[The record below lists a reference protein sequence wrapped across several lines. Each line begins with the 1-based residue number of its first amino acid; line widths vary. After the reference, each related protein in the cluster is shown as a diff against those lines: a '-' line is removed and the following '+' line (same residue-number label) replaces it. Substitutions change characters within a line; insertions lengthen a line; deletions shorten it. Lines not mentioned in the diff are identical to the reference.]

1 MKNIDT
7 YITEKL
13 NVNKINLRNSI
24 YWFTNNTGV
33 VLPFTIQ
40 ICGNTDVDVDIYKIH
55 KYKIHKNDSMWST
68 YDIDGN
74 LIFNF
79 GMDGLRSLFMSPK
92 KSYIANIYDKTI
104 RHTTYRN
111 VSLIKFIDDDS
122 KIIYDENS
130 LNEKLNINDI
140 KINKYTY
147 KAKSKED
154 LVKYLFK
161 TIDYLDNKDF
171 IDLSYIDVSNLDSL
185 SYVFNKLS
193 LVLPRKIDITGW
205 NTKNITSLRSLF
217 SDCKYLEEIKG
228 LNTWDINDV
237 TDMSF
242 MFSWCS
248 NLKYVD
254 DLSNWNITE
263 DMNTKG
269 MFVGCKKLKTVGNI
283 YHWRH
288 NDILANVYCDSIIK
302 PQPKKLP

>member
-13 NVNKINLRNSI
+13 NVNKINLQNR
-24 YWFTNNTGV
+24 
-33 VLPFTIQ
+33 
-40 ICGNTDVDVDIYKIH
+40 
-55 KYKIHKNDSMWST
+55 
-68 YDIDGN
+68 
-74 LIFNF
+74 
-79 GMDGLRSLFMSPK
+79 
-92 KSYIANIYDKTI
+92 
-104 RHTTYRN
+104 
-111 VSLIKFIDDDS
+111 FIDDS
-122 KIIYDENS
+122 KIIYDKNS

-140 KINKYTY
+140 KINKYKY
-147 KAKSKED
+147 KAKSKEH
-154 LVKYLFK
+154 LIEYLFK
-161 TIDYLDNKDF
+161 TIDNSNDKDF

-269 MFVGCKKLKTVGNI
+269 MFVGCKKLKTVGDI

>member
-33 VLPFTIQ
+33 VLPFTIR
-40 ICGNTDVDVDIYKIH
+40 ICGNTNVDVDIYKIRQV
-55 KYKIHKNDSMWST
+55 DSQWST
-68 YDIDGN
+68 YDIDDN
-74 LIFNF
+74 NIFNF
-79 GMDGLRSLFMSPK
+79 GQSALRSLFMSYK
-92 KSYIANIYDKTI
+92 KTCIANIYDKTI
-104 RHTTYRN
+104 CQKTSRN
-111 VSLIKFIDDDS
+111 TCVIKFIDDDS
-122 KIIYDENS
+122 KIIYDKNS

-140 KINKYTY
+140 KINKYKY
-147 KAKSKED
+147 KAKSKEH
-154 LVKYLFK
+154 LIEYLFK
-161 TIDYLDNKDF
+161 TIDNANDKDF

-185 SYVFNKLS
+185 SYVFNKLA

-205 NTKNITSLRSLF
+205 NTENITSLRSLF
-217 SDCKYLEEIKG
+217 SDCKYLESIKG
-228 LNTWDINDV
+228 LNTWDISNV
-237 TDMSF
+237 TNMSF

-263 DMNTKG
+263 DMDTKG
-269 MFVGCKKLKTVGNI
+269 MFVNCKKLKTVGDI

-288 NDILANVYCDSIIK
+288 NDILSNVYSNSIIK

>member
-13 NVNKINLRNSI
+13 NVKKINLQ
-24 YWFTNNTGV
+24 NN
-33 VLPFTIQ
+33 
-40 ICGNTDVDVDIYKIH
+40 
-55 KYKIHKNDSMWST
+55 
-68 YDIDGN
+68 
-74 LIFNF
+74 
-79 GMDGLRSLFMSPK
+79 
-92 KSYIANIYDKTI
+92 
-104 RHTTYRN
+104 
-111 VSLIKFIDDDS
+111 
-122 KIIYDENS
+122 
-130 LNEKLNINDI
+130 
-140 KINKYTY
+140 INKYTY

-161 TIDYLDNKDF
+161 TIDNVNDKDF

-185 SYVFNKLS
+185 YYVFNQLS

-205 NTKNITSLRSLF
+205 NTKNITSLCGLF

-228 LNTWDINDV
+228 LNTWDISNV
-237 TDMSF
+237 TNMSF
-242 MFSWCS
+242 MFSECN

-263 DMNTKG
+263 DMNTTG
-269 MFVGCKKLKTVGNI
+269 MFVGCKKLKTVGDI

-288 NDILANVYCDSIIK
+288 NDILSNVYRDSIIK